1 MKSKYKSYLIAL
13 YLVMFGMNVQCVNA
27 SNLTPIALWSQYGAS
42 RPGVNINL
50 VTASWDPDGGAIQ
63 AYKWYK
69 NNILVSQTS
78 SYNFTETLEEGEV
91 NKVITI
97 KLMVQDDEQTWGTRI
112 STITITTGNRTEYYL
127 TDHHSTS
134 S

>member
-1 MKSKYKSYLIAL
+1 MKSIQKSCLFAMF
-13 YLVMFGMNVQCVNA
+13 LVMFAMNVHCVNA

-69 NNILVSQTS
+69 NNSLASQTS
-78 SYNFTETLEEGEV
+78 SYKLPKPV
-91 NKVITI
+91 KVM
-97 KLMVQDDEQTWGTRI
+97 K
-112 STITITTGNRTEYYL
+112 
-127 TDHHSTS
+127 
-134 S
+134 

>member
-1 MKSKYKSYLIAL
+1 MKSTQKSCLFAL
-13 YLVMFGMNVQCVNA
+13 FLVVFGMSVQCLNA

-63 AYKWYK
+63 AYKWCK
-69 NNILVSQTS
+69 NNILVSQS
-78 SYNFTETLEEGEV
+78 STYNFTQTLEEGEV

-97 KLMVQDDEQTWGTRI
+97 NVRLLKKSVSDIQLRI
-112 STITITTGNRTEYYL
+112 SPFSEYLPKYFPVN
-127 TDHHSTS
+127 
-134 S
+134 